1 MKNKF
6 IFLTTLLIILSSNTF
21 ADPTYKN
28 AELLI
33 QKMWDSFIDG
43 DIDAFSQ
50 TMSKDEDMVTFGT
63 DASERWDSWQE
74 LEDSVALQFDAFD
87 VISVDRKNKSLKIS
101 NSGNTAWFSE
111 TVDWEFLSNGKT
123 EEVKDIRYTGVMEY
137 RDGQW
142 KIVQFHCSVGVDG
155 QVIEY

>member
-74 LEDSVALQFDAFD
+74 LENSVALQFDAFD
-87 VISVDRKNKSLKIS
+87 VISVERKNKSLKIS

-111 TVDWEFLSNGKT
+111 TVDWEFSSNGNN
-123 EEVKDIRYTGVMEY
+123 ESVKDIRYTGVMEY
-137 RDGQW
+137 RNGQW
-142 KIVQFHCSVGVDG
+142 KIVQFHCSVGVAG

>member
-1 MKNKF
+1 MKNKL
-6 IFLTTLLIILSSNTF
+6 IILTTLLITLSSNIF
-21 ADPTYKN
+21 ANPTYEN
-28 AELLI
+28 AESLI

-74 LEDSVALQFDAFD
+74 LEDSIALQFDAFD

-123 EEVKDIRYTGVMEY
+123 EAVKDIRYTGVMEY
-137 RDGQW
+137 RKGHW
-142 KIVQFHCSVGVDG
+142 KIVQFHCSVGVAG

>member
-74 LEDSVALQFDAFD
+74 LENSVALQFDAFD
-87 VISVDRKNKSLKIS
+87 VISVERKNKSLKIS

-111 TVDWEFLSNGKT
+111 TVDWEFLSNGNN
-123 EEVKDIRYTGVMEY
+123 ESVKDIRYTGVMEY
-137 RDGQW
+137 RNGQW
-142 KIVQFHCSVGVDG
+142 MIVQFHCSVGVAG

>member
-6 IFLTTLLIILSSNTF
+6 ILLTTLLLTFSDITF
-21 ADPTYKN
+21 ASPTYEN
-28 AELLI
+28 AESLI

-50 TMSKDEDMVTFGT
+50 TMSKDKDMVTFGT
-63 DASERWDSWQE
+63 DASERWAGWQE

-87 VISVDRKNKSLKIS
+87 VISVERKNKSLKIS

-137 RDGQW
+137 RDGEW
-142 KIVQFHCSVGVDG
+142 KIVQFHCSVGVAG

>member
-1 MKNKF
+1 MKHKF

-74 LEDSVALQFDAFD
+74 LENSVALQFDAFD
-87 VISVDRKNKSLKIS
+87 VISVERKNKSLKIS

-111 TVDWEFLSNGKT
+111 TVDWEFLSNGNN
-123 EEVKDIRYTGVMEY
+123 ESVKDIRYTGVMEY
-137 RDGQW
+137 RNGQW
-142 KIVQFHCSVGVDG
+142 KIVQFHCSVGVAG

>member
-6 IFLTTLLIILSSNTF
+6 IFLSTLLIILSSNTF

-74 LEDSVALQFDAFD
+74 LENSVALQFDAFD
-87 VISVDRKNKSLKIS
+87 VISVERKNKSLKIS

-111 TVDWEFLSNGKT
+111 TVDWEFLSNGNN
-123 EEVKDIRYTGVMEY
+123 ESVKDIRYTGVMEY
-137 RDGQW
+137 RNGQW
-142 KIVQFHCSVGVDG
+142 KIVQFHCSVGVAG

>member
-6 IFLTTLLIILSSNTF
+6 IFLTTLLIILSSNAF

-50 TMSKDEDMVTFGT
+50 TMSKDKDMVTFGT

-74 LEDSVALQFDAFD
+74 LENSVALQFDAFD
-87 VISVDRKNKSLKIS
+87 VISVERKNKSLKIS

-111 TVDWEFLSNGKT
+111 TVDWEFLSNGNN
-123 EEVKDIRYTGVMEY
+123 ESVKDIRYTGVMEY
-137 RDGQW
+137 RNGQW
-142 KIVQFHCSVGVDG
+142 KIVQFHCSVGVAG

>member
-6 IFLTTLLIILSSNTF
+6 ILFTTLLITFSGITF
-21 ADPTYKN
+21 ANPTYEN
-28 AELLI
+28 AESLI

-137 RDGQW
+137 RKGHW
-142 KIVQFHCSVGVDG
+142 KIVQFHCSVGVAG

>member
-6 IFLTTLLIILSSNTF
+6 ILLTTLLITFSGITF
-21 ADPTYKN
+21 ANPTYEN
-28 AELLI
+28 AESLI

-101 NSGNTAWFSE
+101 NSGNTTWFSE

-123 EEVKDIRYTGVMEY
+123 EAVKDIRYTGVMEY
-137 RDGQW
+137 RKGHW
-142 KIVQFHCSVGVDG
+142 KIVQFHCSVGVAG

>member
-21 ADPTYKN
+21 ADPTIKN

-74 LEDSVALQFDAFD
+74 LENSVALQFDAFD
-87 VISVDRKNKSLKIS
+87 VISVERKNKSLKIS

-111 TVDWEFLSNGKT
+111 TVDWEFLSNGNN
-123 EEVKDIRYTGVMEY
+123 ESVKDIRYTGVMEY
-137 RDGQW
+137 RNGQW
-142 KIVQFHCSVGVDG
+142 KIVQFHCSVGVAG

>member
-1 MKNKF
+1 MWESFVQGDHKM
-6 IFLTTLLIILSSNTF
+6 F
-21 ADPTYKN
+21 AETMAQDP
-28 AELLI
+28 
-33 QKMWDSFIDG
+33 
-43 DIDAFSQ
+43 
-50 TMSKDEDMVTFGT
+50 DMVTFGT

-87 VISVDRKNKSLKIS
+87 VISVERKNKSLKIS

-137 RDGQW
+137 RKGHW
-142 KIVQFHCSVGVDG
+142 KIVQFHCSVGVAG

>member
-6 IFLTTLLIILSSNTF
+6 ILLTTLLITFSGITF
-21 ADPTYKN
+21 ANPTYEN
-28 AELLI
+28 AESLI

-63 DASERWDSWQE
+63 DASERWESWQE

-87 VISVDRKNKSLKIS
+87 VISVERKNKSLKIS
-101 NSGNTAWFSE
+101 NTGNTAWFSE

-123 EEVKDIRYTGVMEY
+123 EAVKDIRYTGVMEY
-137 RDGQW
+137 RKGHW
-142 KIVQFHCSVGVDG
+142 KIVQFHCSVGVAG

>member
-6 IFLTTLLIILSSNTF
+6 ILLTTLLITFSGITF
-21 ADPTYKN
+21 ANPTYEN
-28 AELLI
+28 AESLI

-74 LEDSVALQFDAFD
+74 LEDSVTLQFDAFD

-137 RDGQW
+137 RKGHW
-142 KIVQFHCSVGVDG
+142 KIVQFHCSVGVAG

>member
-1 MKNKF
+1 MKNK
-6 IFLTTLLIILSSNTF
+6 IILLTTLLLTLSVNTF
-21 ADPTYKN
+21 ADPTYEN
-28 AELLI
+28 AESLI
-33 QKMWDSFIDG
+33 QKMWNSFIDG

-50 TMSKDEDMVTFGT
+50 TMSKDKDMVTFGT

-101 NSGNTAWFSE
+101 NSGNTSWFSE
-111 TVDWEFLSNGKT
+111 TVEWEFLSNGKT
-123 EEVKDIRYTGVMEY
+123 EAVKDIRYTGVMEY
-137 RDGQW
+137 RKGHW
-142 KIVQFHCSVGVDG
+142 KIVQFHCSVGVAG

>member
-74 LEDSVALQFDAFD
+74 LKNSVALQFDAFD
-87 VISVDRKNKSLKIS
+87 VISVERKNKSLKIS

-111 TVDWEFLSNGKT
+111 TVDWEFLSNGNN
-123 EEVKDIRYTGVMEY
+123 ESVKDIRYTGVMEF
-137 RDGQW
+137 RNGQW
-142 KIVQFHCSVGVDG
+142 KIVQFHCSVGVAG

>member
-6 IFLTTLLIILSSNTF
+6 ILFTTLLITFSGITF
-21 ADPTYKN
+21 ADPTYEN
-28 AELLI
+28 AESLI

-137 RDGQW
+137 RKGHW
-142 KIVQFHCSVGVDG
+142 KIVQFHCSVGVAG

>member
-6 IFLTTLLIILSSNTF
+6 ILFTTLLITFSGITF
-21 ADPTYKN
+21 ANPTYEN
-28 AELLI
+28 AESLI

-74 LEDSVALQFDAFD
+74 LEDSVGVQFDAFD

-123 EEVKDIRYTGVMEY
+123 EAVKDIRYTGVMEY
-137 RDGQW
+137 RNGQW
-142 KIVQFHCSVGVDG
+142 KIVQFHCSVGVAG
-155 QVIEY
+155 QVIEF

>member
-6 IFLTTLLIILSSNTF
+6 ILLTTLLLTFSGHTFSN
-21 ADPTYKN
+21 PTYEN
-28 AELLI
+28 AESLI

-74 LEDSVALQFDAFD
+74 LKDSVALQFDAFD
-87 VISVDRKNKSLKIS
+87 VISVERKNKSLKIS

-137 RDGQW
+137 RKGRW
-142 KIVQFHCSVGVDG
+142 MIVQFHCSVGVAG

>member
-74 LEDSVALQFDAFD
+74 LENSVALQFDAFD
-87 VISVDRKNKSLKIS
+87 VISVERKNKSLKIS

-111 TVDWEFLSNGKT
+111 TVDWEFLSNGNN
-123 EEVKDIRYTGVMEY
+123 ESVKDIRYTGVMEY
-137 RDGQW
+137 RDGEW
-142 KIVQFHCSVGVDG
+142 KIVQFHCSVGVAG

>member
-1 MKNKF
+1 MKKKF
-6 IFLTTLLIILSSNTF
+6 ILFTTLLITFSGITF
-21 ADPTYKN
+21 ANPTYEN
-28 AELLI
+28 AESLI

-50 TMSKDEDMVTFGT
+50 TMSKDKDMVTFGT
-63 DASERWDSWQE
+63 DASERWAGWQE

-87 VISVDRKNKSLKIS
+87 VISVERKNKSLKIS

-123 EEVKDIRYTGVMEY
+123 EAVKDIRYTGVMEY
-137 RDGQW
+137 RKGHW
-142 KIVQFHCSVGVDG
+142 KIVQFHCSVGVAG

>member
-6 IFLTTLLIILSSNTF
+6 ILFTTLLITFSGITF
-21 ADPTYKN
+21 ANPTYEN
-28 AELLI
+28 AESLI

-63 DASERWDSWQE
+63 DASERWDSWQA

-87 VISVDRKNKSLKIS
+87 VVSVERKNKSLKIS

-123 EEVKDIRYTGVMEY
+123 EVVKDIRYTGVMEY
-137 RDGQW
+137 RNEQW
-142 KIVQFHCSVGVDG
+142 KIVQFHCSVGVAG

>member
-6 IFLTTLLIILSSNTF
+6 IFLTTLLIILSNNTF

-74 LEDSVALQFDAFD
+74 LENSVALQFDAFD
-87 VISVDRKNKSLKIS
+87 VISVERKNKSLKIS

-111 TVDWEFLSNGKT
+111 TVDWEFLSNGNN
-123 EEVKDIRYTGVMEY
+123 ESVKDIRYTGVMEY
-137 RDGQW
+137 RNGQW
-142 KIVQFHCSVGVDG
+142 MIVQFHCSVGVAG

>member
-1 MKNKF
+1 MRNKF

-21 ADPTYKN
+21 ADPTIKN

-74 LEDSVALQFDAFD
+74 LENSVALQFDAFD
-87 VISVDRKNKSLKIS
+87 VISVERKNKSLKIS

-111 TVDWEFLSNGKT
+111 TVDWEFLSNGNN
-123 EEVKDIRYTGVMEY
+123 ESVKDIRYTGVMEY
-137 RDGQW
+137 RNGQW
-142 KIVQFHCSVGVDG
+142 KIVQFHCSVGVAG